1 MYVKPPLL
9 LKLMMPWLSWDIKTD
24 EKVIYLTFDDGP
36 HPEITPQ
43 VLDILDTFKASATF
57 FCVGENVQK
66 YPLVFTS
73 VIDRGHRVG
82 NHTYNHLKGW
92 NTDNKAYYANIE
104 KADKLIESNLFRPPH
119 GLITPRQ
126 AWHLKKKYR
135 LIMWSVISYD
145 FSQQI
150 SPEQCLENVLIH
162 SRPGTIAVF
171 HDSEKSAKNM
181 LAALPLYLRTMTA
194 RGYRFRAIDQ

>member
-104 KADKLIESNLFRPPH
+104 KADKLIASNLFRPPH

-126 AWHLKKKYR
+126 AWRLKKKYR

-150 SPEQCLENVLIH
+150 SPEQCLENVLKH

-181 LAALPLYLRTMTA
+181 LAALPLYLRTMTE